1 MTFDYNFKYKDYELR
16 ACPKSLAKFNDE
28 DAPNETIELVKWRF
42 NDKDPYCFT
51 IAYWKKDDEGYN
63 LYFVGERFVK
73 YILSE
78 DVPILWKALT
88 SAQSFL
94 DSWYAISDKESF

>member
-1 MTFDYNFKYKDYELR
+1 MTFNYNFKYKDYELR
-16 ACPKSLAKFNDE
+16 ACPKGLAKSDDGNE
-28 DAPNETIELVKWRF
+28 PNETIELVKWRF

-63 LYFVGERFVK
+63 FHFVGERFVK

-78 DVPILWKALT
+78 DLPILWKAIT

-94 DSWYAISDKESF
+94 DSWYAMSDEESF

>member
-1 MTFDYNFKYKDYELR
+1 MTFNYNFKYKDYELR
-16 ACPKSLAKFNDE
+16 ACPKGLAKFNDE
-28 DAPNETIELVKWRF
+28 DALNETIELVKWRF

-51 IAYWKKDDEGYN
+51 IAYWKKNDEGYN
-63 LYFVGERFVK
+63 LHFVGERFVK

-78 DVPILWKALT
+78 DVSILWKALA

-94 DSWYAISDKESF
+94 DSWYAMSDEESF

>member
-1 MTFDYNFKYKDYELR
+1 MTFNYNFKYKDYELR
-16 ACPKSLAKFNDE
+16 ARPNGLAKFNDE
-28 DAPNETIELVKWRF
+28 DAPNETIELVKWCF

-51 IAYWKKDDEGYN
+51 IAYWKEEGEGYN
-63 LYFVGERFVK
+63 LHFIGERFIK

-78 DVPILWKALT
+78 DVSILWKALA

-94 DSWYAISDKESF
+94 DSWYAMSEEESF